1 MDKAKGYVY
10 VIISGILFGC
20 MPLYAK
26 ILYSNGCTPL
36 SLVFYR
42 FLLAIPFLYLIC
54 RKAGI
59 DIKISKREFKDLS
72 LISILG
78 YSITPILLYSS
89 YNFIPS
95 GLSTSLHFIYP
106 VVVTI
111 ACIVIYK
118 ERVDT
123 IKVLCALLCTTGI
136 FLFLNDLDLVENNY
150 IGIILAIVSGLTY
163 SYYMI
168 ALERSSV
175 GDMNTYK
182 VIFYLCII
190 SAAVLLVYNIALDTL
205 VIKFTPIIW
214 LALLLFSLVISIGAV
229 YSFQRGLNIIGAQST
244 SILSTTEPITSVII
258 GILVFNEPVTFKI
271 ILGIAAIILS
281 VILLALNEKHA

>member
-1 MDKAKGYVY
+1 MVRVKGYIY
-10 VIISGILFGC
+10 IIISGILFGC

-42 FLLAIPFLYLIC
+42 FLMAIPFLYIIC

-59 DIKISKREFKDLS
+59 DIRVTKMELRDLS
-72 LISILG
+72 LISVFG
-78 YSITPILLYSS
+78 YSATPILLYSS

-106 VVVTI
+106 VVVNI

-118 ERVDT
+118 ERLDI
-123 IKVLCALLCTTGI
+123 IKILCAFFCTAGI
-136 FLFLNDLDLVENNY
+136 FLFLNDLDIVENSH
-150 IGIILAIVSGLTY
+150 IGIILAIASGLTY
-163 SYYMI
+163 SYYMV
-168 ALERSSV
+168 ALERNSV

-190 SAAVLLVYNIALDTL
+190 SAAVLFVYNIILDTL
-205 VIKFTPIIW
+205 VMEFNPIIW

-229 YSFQRGLNIIGAQST
+229 YSFQKGLSIIGAQST

-258 GILVFNEPVTFKI
+258 GILVFKEPATFKI
-271 ILGIAAIILS
+271 ILGIAAIVLS
-281 VILLALNEKHA
+281 VILLALNEKRT